1 MKRKNVLASK
11 FLLCFLLLLTL
22 VPMAFSDWVYSGDNV
37 NEKQADVSS
46 SSAEPCCYVGTAKNR
61 KYYLKIEDALDATY
75 NNLNSDIIFVI
86 PGTNPTIQRNCTLS
100 ANDTLVIS
108 YDVDNP
114 ETRSSDVASLTDY
127 STFSDNVPSK
137 LKNTVTLASD
147 VTLTSYGTIEVGG
160 QLSGGSGGGACGQ
173 TAGLYSKI
181 TLDQNAS
188 LISKGNL
195 YVYGF
200 IDEKVEDNNSKVIL
214 DSGSYTK
221 YPLIVRDFRGG
232 SNMLSFSTKV
242 IGAKNNASPFNQID
256 VRNMAAYAIYKYGSI
271 VDCLVNIYANK
282 SQNASALQ
290 FIGKNGLFQIA
301 NENSYI
307 TSHVKKAPS
316 DDSEVTSKNYTER
329 ITSYDT
335 YGKINVGN
343 VSLSMSGISFS
354 LKNYYFPF
362 CFRQQ
367 IECHPVLDK
376 EGNMIEGGN
385 VHLPAYYKLLPGSS
399 LVIDKNVIVQ
409 CDGNVVVYDA
419 NQKASD
425 GKTDILQIKTDTVKY
440 SAYYEKIPAKI
451 IVNGNFVS
459 NGFGGKIYTQSV
471 GAVVSIS
478 SASVKSGEFYTETG
492 LLNTGDYPYANLSL
506 QLYKYNESNK
516 VVDSS
521 MSSGDAGTYISN
533 GENSAYGF
541 MKKTSD
547 RDINIVYKAGT
558 NCFNSNT
565 VTKTAKYYSYY
576 GLLNTDDSSIKT
588 FKQSNYMLKSYSVY
602 TDSQSK
608 MEIGLASGILVADII
623 FPDLA
628 HESNSTIYV
637 ELNFVESIEITFTYN
652 SDNNSKVT
660 ETLEY
665 EKNGDNWNYVLK
677 TGIDLGK
684 YRESIRYK
692 SYMFD
697 GYDIYPGINEKNG
710 TPARTKVTPE
720 GTAINL
726 ADDDLKSTI
735 TKKYMYIHVNRKK
748 QS

>member
-1 MKRKNVLASK
+1 MKNKYK
-11 FLLCFLLLLTL
+11 FYCGYLLCFLMFLTL
-22 VPMAFSDWVYSGDNV
+22 IPMAFSDWVYSSNNV
-37 NEKQADVSS
+37 NGKQIDVASVSS
-46 SSAEPCCYVGTAKNR
+46 APCCYIGSGENR
-61 KYYLKIEDALDATY
+61 KYYLHIEDALDISY
-75 NNLNSDIIFVI
+75 RNSEADTIFVI

-137 LKNTVTLASD
+137 LKNTVTLASN

-232 SNMLSFSTKV
+232 KNMSSLYFKDKEK
-242 IGAKNNASPFNQID
+242 ANRASPFNQID
-256 VRNMAAYAIYKYGSI
+256 VRNMAAYSLYRYGAV
-271 VDCLVNIYANK
+271 VDCMINIYAADK
-282 SQNASALQ
+282 QNSSKLT
-290 FIGKNGLFQIA
+290 FIGTGGLFQIA

-329 ITSYDT
+329 ITFYDT

-343 VSLSMSGISFS
+343 VKLSIKYIFTISFS
-354 LKNYYFPF
+354 MKDYYFPF

-367 IECHPVLDK
+367 IKCHPVLD
-376 EGNMIEGGN
+376 GNGKVIEGGY
-385 VHLPAYYKLLPGSS
+385 VHLPAYYKFLPGSS
-399 LVIDKNVIVQ
+399 LVIDKNVTVQ
-409 CDGNVVVYDA
+409 CDGNVAVYDA

-425 GKTDILQIKTDTVKY
+425 NSTDILQVETNTKRY
-440 SAYYEKIPAKI
+440 STYYEKIPAKI
-451 IVNGNFVS
+451 IVNGILIS
-459 NGFGGKIYTQSV
+459 NGFGGKIYTENID
-471 GAVVSIS
+471 AVIS
-478 SASVKSGEFYTETG
+478 CSDGNVKSGEFVSS
-492 LLNTGDYPYANLSL
+492 GDYPYANLSL
-506 QLYKYNESNK
+506 QLYKYNESSGA
-516 VVDSS
+516 VDSA
-521 MSSGDAGTYISN
+521 MSSGDAGTYVSK
-533 GENSAYGF
+533 GKDSSYGF

-547 RDINIVYKAGT
+547 RNINIVYKAGS
-558 NCFNSNT
+558 NCSYSST
-565 VTKTAKYYSYY
+565 ITRTAKYYSYY
-576 GLLNTDDSSIKT
+576 SFADTSDSAIKP
-588 FKQSNYMLKSYSVY
+588 FKATNYMLKSYSVY
-602 TDSQSK
+602 TNGGSK
-608 MEIGLASGILVADII
+608 MEIGLGSGILVADII

-628 HESNSTIYV
+628 QESNSTIYV

-652 SDNNSKVT
+652 SDNNKSKSKKI
-660 ETLEY
+660 EF
-665 EKNGDNWNYVLK
+665 EKNGDDWVYVLE
-677 TGIDLGK
+677 TVEGIGLNLGTYWDWLIK
-684 YRESIRYK
+684 DYVFS
-692 SYMFD
+692 S
-697 GYDIYPGINEKNG
+697 YDIYPGVSEKKG
-710 TPARTKVTPE
+710 TPARTEVTPE

-735 TKKYMYIHVNRKK
+735 TNKCMYIHVNRQK
-748 QS
+748 S